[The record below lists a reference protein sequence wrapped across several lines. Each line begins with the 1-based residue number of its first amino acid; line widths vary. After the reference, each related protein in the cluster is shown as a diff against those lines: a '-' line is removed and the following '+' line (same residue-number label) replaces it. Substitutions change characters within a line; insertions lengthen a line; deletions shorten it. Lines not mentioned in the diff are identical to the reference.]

1 LEYGMDDTKRQS
13 TPIEILLVEDNEGDI
28 VLTREAFKESKLNNN
43 LSIVKDGVEA
53 LSFLKKEGIY
63 SGVPRPDIILL
74 DLNLPKKT
82 GLEVLHEIKSD
93 PKLKTIPVVILT
105 CSKNEDDIW
114 ETYSNQANCYITKP
128 VDFDK
133 FINVIKSLNNFWLD
147 IVKLPSMKEV

>member
-1 LEYGMDDTKRQS
+1 MVRIKEKG

-28 VLTREAFKESKLNNN
+28 VLTIEAFKESKLHNN

-53 LSFLKKEGIY
+53 LSFLNKEGPY
-63 SGVPRPDIILL
+63 SDVPRPDIILL

-82 GLEVLHEIKSD
+82 GLEVLHEIKNN
-93 PKLKTIPVVILT
+93 PELKTIPVVILT

-114 ETYSNQANCYITKP
+114 ATYTKQANCYITKP
-128 VDFDK
+128 VDFNK

-147 IVKLPSMKEV
+147 IVKLPSGK